1 VYVQE
6 LSSRAINNV
15 MAMDADL
22 SVDKI
27 EINPANVA
35 ATMAATQPSI
45 HIAPVKKPKPI
56 TKPKPHA
63 TADWN
68 WNGNW
73 DFPRDVTS
81 GISERD

>member
-1 VYVQE
+1 
-6 LSSRAINNV
+6 

-27 EINPANVA
+27 EINPADVA
-35 ATMAATQPSI
+35 ATMSATQPSI

-63 TADWN
+63 TADWLKAKLRP
-68 WNGNW
+68 G
-73 DFPRDVTS
+73 FPGRNNQ
-81 GISERD
+81 

>member
-1 VYVQE
+1 MYVVQE
-6 LSSRAINNV
+6 LSRAINNV

-27 EINPANVA
+27 EINPADVA
-35 ATMAATQPSI
+35 ATMSATQPNI

-63 TADWN
+63 AAD
-68 WNGNW
+68 
-73 DFPRDVTS
+73 
-81 GISERD
+81 